1 VPVHKRLQMFG
12 QRGPGDGMREGAVRA
27 GVFADLDSG
36 DRGAFI
42 RHLKPAVFARGRTIF
57 SQGHTAGDVY
67 LIDEGKVKLTRTSPE
82 GRTRL
87 IEVLGPGDVFGELAV
102 VDGGPRSFTATTLA
116 ETHAAMIS
124 KTDLDALMTER
135 PEVARRLLRLLA
147 ARLRRTNDL
156 LSDQTHVDV
165 AGRLAKQLLYL
176 AQRFG
181 TTEGTTLR
189 VNHELTQTE
198 LAHLVGSTRESV
210 NSALVDFTQRGW
222 IRAAGK
228 GIIICDS
235 ERLAHRANGAN

>member
-1 VPVHKRLQMFG
+1 MR
-12 QRGPGDGMREGAVRA
+12 DGVVRT
-27 GVFADLDSG
+27 GVFADLDPG

-42 RHLKPAVFARGRTIF
+42 RHLKPTIFARGRTIF
-57 SQGHTAGDVY
+57 SQGHPAGDVY
-67 LIDEGKVKLTRTSPE
+67 FIDEGKVKLTRTSPA

-102 VDGGPRSFTATTLA
+102 LDDGPRSFTAITLA
-116 ETHAAMIS
+116 ETRAATMS
-124 KTDLDALMTER
+124 RTDLDALMTER

-210 NSALVDFTQRGW
+210 NSALVNFTQCGW
-222 IRAAGK
+222 IRVSGK
-228 GIIICDS
+228 GIVIYDP
-235 ERLAHRANGAN
+235 ERLARRAHGSP